1 MQSWMADKRAVVTPK
16 ARSPMVQSRVASQS
30 VVEWSR
36 TIVAEEIPTQQSIA
50 SDWQNTGTLRFGG
63 YKRGVRP
70 VGTRLDAFRMTDK

>member
-1 MQSWMADKRAVVTPK
+1 MDGRLYHKRAVVTPK

-36 TIVAEEIPTQQSIA
+36 TVVAEEIPAQQSIA

-63 YKRGVRP
+63 YKTGVRP
-70 VGTRLDAFRMTDK
+70 VGTRLDAFRMTDN